1 MINSAESEPES
12 IIETPEERR
21 ERFLLEFEKPFK
33 CEKCNERFKKKK
45 YLREHKAEIHSVLTE
60 LL

>member
-12 IIETPEERR
+12 IIETSEERR

-33 CEKCNERFKKKK
+33 CEKCNERFKKKVSK
-45 YLREHKAEIHSVLTE
+45 RTQGRDSFVLTE